1 MERVL
6 VNVLTHSNPNPKPK
20 PNHNHNVN
28 PDARQVVVE
37 RVTVNVLINVV
48 IIVAGL
54 MLLSLTA
61 FGAW

>member
-6 VNVLTHSNPNPKPK
+6 VNVLTHSNPNPN